1 MDEVMDLDP
10 EIDASTDVDLE
21 AEPIETEGAEPA
33 ESTEQEPQQT
43 TDQPDSP
50 YTTKFSREMRAAL
63 KAWETANPES
73 ARFAKQARDNHA
85 RLFALTQ
92 LEPKGIDGV
101 REKYALLNSLAVGD
115 SKGIEA
121 VTAMQERLAG
131 VEEVDEMLASGNP
144 KAFDALGPDFDAGLA
159 KLAPAYLDRV
169 KASDPAAYEAAI
181 LPHFVSQ
188 LAQSD
193 LVREYNALVDVLNA
207 QDDPRFDDAT
217 KMKFAISQ
225 LTKMERWMNGLAG
238 KVGEIKPN
246 GQVNTQQSELEQQR
260 TELERERQQI
270 HWDTKIKPL
279 ALQYENQTFNSLLDP
294 YQKRLRLDDGAK
306 ADLLQAFKNGLE
318 NAGLRDKEYM
328 RQMKIY
334 QGQRNPDPNAVANYV
349 KNAINKHSKTVLEG
363 LVKARY
369 GSFLAGKPQTQV
381 RVTTNSGKPAGPVE
395 PNVEIRTVK
404 PPMSEIDHQRTPI
417 EWLAQKKYRLYSG
430 KIIQVRPQA

>member
-10 EIDASTDVDLE
+10 EIDSGADVDLA
-21 AEPIETEGAEPA
+21 AEPVETEGAEPT
-33 ESTEQEPQQT
+33 ESTEQEPQQSSE
-43 TDQPDSP
+43 PDSP

-63 KAWETANPES
+63 KAWEAANPDS

-101 REKYALLNSLAVGD
+101 REKYALLDSLAVGD

-193 LVREYNALVDVLNA
+193 LVREFNALVDVLNA

-225 LTKMERWMNGLAG
+225 LTKMGQWMNGLAG

-270 HWDTKIKPL
+270 HWDTKIQPPL
-279 ALQYENQTFNSLLDP
+279 VQHENKTFESLLAP
-294 YQKRLRLDDGAK
+294 YQKRLNLDK
-306 ADLLQAFKNGLE
+306 ASIAARMRDFKAALKA
-318 NAGLRDKEYM
+318 AGEADKDYM
-328 RQMKIY
+328 RQMKIFRN
-334 QGQRNPDPNAVANYV
+334 QRNPDPAVVNNFV
-349 KNAINKHSKTVLEG
+349 KNAITNKSKAIMDQIINEN
-363 LVKARY
+363 Y
-369 GSFLAGKPQTQV
+369 GSFLKGKPQTP
-381 RVTTNSGKPAGPVE
+381 VTSIANKGKQAGPVE

-430 KIIQVRPQA
+430 KIIQVRAQA

>member
-10 EIDASTDVDLE
+10 EIDSGADVDLA
-21 AEPIETEGAEPA
+21 AEPVETEGTEPT
-33 ESTEQEPQQT
+33 ESTEQEPQQSNE
-43 TDQPDSP
+43 PDSP

-63 KAWETANPES
+63 KAWEAANPDS

-101 REKYALLNSLAVGD
+101 REKYALLDSLAVGD

-193 LVREYNALVDVLNA
+193 LVKEFNALVDVLNA

-225 LTKMERWMNGLAG
+225 LTKMGQWMNGLAG

-270 HWDTKIKPL
+270 HWDTKIQPPL
-279 ALQYENQTFNSLLDP
+279 VQHENKTFESLLAP
-294 YQKRLRLDDGAK
+294 YQKRLNLDK
-306 ADLLQAFKNGLE
+306 ASIAARMRDFKTALKA
-318 NAGLRDKEYM
+318 AGEADKDYM
-328 RQMKIY
+328 RQMKIFRN
-334 QGQRNPDPNAVANYV
+334 QRNPDPAVVNNFV
-349 KNAINKHSKTVLEG
+349 KNAITNKSKAIMDHIINEN
-363 LVKARY
+363 Y
-369 GSFLAGKPQTQV
+369 GSFLKGKPQTP
-381 RVTTNSGKPAGPVE
+381 VTSVTNNGKPAGPVE

-404 PPMSEIDHQRTPI
+404 PPMSEIDHRNTPV
-417 EWLAQKKYRLYSG
+417 EWLPQMKYRLYNG
-430 KIIQVRPQA
+430 KVIQVRKQA

>member
-21 AEPIETEGAEPA
+21 AEPIETEGTEPA

-381 RVTTNSGKPAGPVE
+381 KVTTNNGKPAGPVE

>member
-1 MDEVMDLDP
+1 
-10 EIDASTDVDLE
+10 
-21 AEPIETEGAEPA
+21 
-33 ESTEQEPQQT
+33 
-43 TDQPDSP
+43 
-50 YTTKFSREMRAAL
+50 
-63 KAWETANPES
+63 
-73 ARFAKQARDNHA
+73 
-85 RLFALTQ
+85 
-92 LEPKGIDGV
+92 V
-101 REKYALLNSLAVGD
+101 REKYALLDSLAVGD

-169 KASDPAAYEAAI
+169 KASDHAAYEAAI

-193 LVREYNALVDVLNA
+193 LVREFNALVDVLNA

-225 LTKMERWMNGLAG
+225 LTKMGQWMNGLAG
-238 KVGEIKPN
+238 KVGEVKPN

-270 HWDTKIKPL
+270 HWDTKIQPPL
-279 ALQYENQTFNSLLDP
+279 VQHENKTFESLLSP
-294 YQKRLRLDDGAK
+294 YQKRLNLDNASISARMRDFKNALTEAGK
-306 ADLLQAFKNGLE
+306 ADIG
-318 NAGLRDKEYM
+318 YM
-328 RQMKIY
+328 RQMRIFRSQK
-334 QGQRNPDPNAVANYV
+334 NPDPVAVSNFV
-349 KNAINKHSKTVLEG
+349 KNAITK
-363 LVKARY
+363 KAPTIMERIINDNY
-369 GSFLAGKPQTQV
+369 GSFLKGKPQKP
-381 RVTTNSGKPAGPVE
+381 VTAVANNGKPAGPVE

-430 KIIQVRPQA
+430 KIIQVRAQA